1 MLQELSDYS
10 EGQSLD
16 NGILEREET
25 EKGAG
30 ERQILH
36 GFIYIW
42 NIKKNKIAKQTKQK
56 QTYRYREQSEWLIKE
71 KKIVGGGK
79 WVKGINYMVIDAN

>member
-42 NIKKNKIAKQTKQK
+42 NIKKIKQQNKPNKN
-56 QTYRYREQSEWLIKE
+56 RH
-71 KKIVGGGK
+71 
-79 WVKGINYMVIDAN
+79 IDTENRVND

>member
-16 NGILEREET
+16 NGTLEREET

-42 NIKKNKIAKQTKQK
+42 NIKKNKIAKQTK
-56 QTYRYREQSEWLIKE
+56 
-71 KKIVGGGK
+71 
-79 WVKGINYMVIDAN
+79 